1 MTDKDEYIYIYTY
14 NSISNGL
21 FLGVLFKCLFQS
33 NSKKYFYSTFTV
45 QSFVFLTC
53 GMFIF
58 ELMSIITFKAMKKQN
73 GGQITDIPNIQ
84 LTKSKN
90 NKFKW

>member
-1 MTDKDEYIYIYTY
+1 
-14 NSISNGL
+14 
-21 FLGVLFKCLFQS
+21 
-33 NSKKYFYSTFTV
+33 
-45 QSFVFLTC
+45 
-53 GMFIF
+53 MFIF